1 MFLKKVKVLIKN
13 FSYLKIGFLK
23 ELNRLYAEE
32 YLGKELAKK
41 KHLIDENYKTNPEL
55 HEKYGKIIK
64 FEDVTTR

>member
-1 MFLKKVKVLIKN
+1 MFLKKIKILIKN
-13 FSYLKIGFLK
+13 FSYLKTGFLE

-32 YLGKELAKK
+32 YLGKELYKK
-41 KHLIDENYKTNPEL
+41 KHLIDENYKANPNL